1 MRGGMQETLLLI
13 LMTLIALSHLILVY
27 HCSLWRKERGDLTT
41 VAGDWASDVKSK
53 LQCLDD
59 SVDILSE
66 IADILEAGG
75 GNGGAPQAELNWQ
88 QLATQ
93 AIMSRMG
100 IGGDHGSEERT
111 EGSIHEEQETP
122 NEPLQESDISP
133 SNAGDD
139 S

>member
-1 MRGGMQETLLLI
+1 
-13 LMTLIALSHLILVY
+13 MTLIALSHLILVY
-27 HCSLWRKERGDLTT
+27 HCSLWRKERGNLTSL
-41 VAGDWASDVKSK
+41 AGDWASDVKTK

-66 IADILEAGG
+66 IADILESGG
-75 GNGGAPQAELNWQ
+75 SNGASQQAELNWQ

-100 IGGDHGSEERT
+100 IGDDHGSTQRT

-122 NEPLQESDISP
+122 NEQIQESDIS
-133 SNAGDD
+133 SGGTGDD